1 MVLNQLRKL
10 IARYKQDDYIF
21 PVESVIPC
29 QMRQSETFNNR
40 ESIEI
45 EIFETEESQ
54 KIGEPTAI
62 LRGVLCKAI
71 THGAPTLIC
80 AMGQSQNVEEA
91 RQFIPVDIFHH
102 LNIVLVNYR
111 GYGVANGTKEEKS
124 RGSTGKPS
132 SKALQ
137 DDILRVYDH
146 VKEKFGLS
154 NFYAVGVSLGCAV
167 VTYLSK
173 HRDIKGQLLIAPF
186 DNMVNQACDF
196 LQELLS
202 VNTIDIEEV
211 ENILEHPFDS
221 LANMKRNKTPTHVIR
236 AGADTYVKPERTL
249 NLIKHI
255 KYMQNHIMID
265 HSPHDFDG
273 ANPHIRM
280 ALRYAIG
287 TIVTKFILD
296 TVEKPKVET

>member
-10 IARYKQDDYIF
+10 VARYKQDEYIF
-21 PVESVIPC
+21 NVNDVMPC
-29 QMRQSETFNNR
+29 QMRQGETFNNR

-45 EIFETEESQ
+45 EVFDTEKSKEL
-54 KIGEPTAI
+54 GEPDAI
-62 LRGVLCKAI
+62 LRGILCKAI
-71 THGAPTLIC
+71 THDAPTLIC
-80 AMGQSQNVEEA
+80 AMGQNQNVEEA
-91 RQFIPVDIFHH
+91 KQFIPVDLFHH

-111 GYGVANGTKEEKS
+111 GYGIVNGTDIQKS

-132 SKALQ
+132 CKALQ

-146 VKEKFGLS
+146 VQQRFGFS
-154 NFYAVGVSLGCAV
+154 NFYAVGVSLGSAV

-186 DNMVNQACDF
+186 DSMVNQACDF
-196 LQELLS
+196 LTEVLKVDS
-202 VNTIDIEEV
+202 INAAEV
-211 ENILEHPFDS
+211 EEILDHPFDS
-221 LANMKRNKTPTHVIR
+221 ASNMKQNKTSTYVIR
-236 AGADTYVKPERTL
+236 AGADLYVQPARTL

-255 KYMQNHIMID
+255 KHMKNHIVID

-296 TVEKPKVET
+296 TVEKPKIEA

>member
-1 MVLNQLRKL
+1 
-10 IARYKQDDYIF
+10 
-21 PVESVIPC
+21 
-29 QMRQSETFNNR
+29 
-40 ESIEI
+40 
-45 EIFETEESQ
+45 
-54 KIGEPTAI
+54 
-62 LRGVLCKAI
+62 
-71 THGAPTLIC
+71 
-80 AMGQSQNVEEA
+80 
-91 RQFIPVDIFHH
+91 
-102 LNIVLVNYR
+102 
-111 GYGVANGTKEEKS
+111 
-124 RGSTGKPS
+124 
-132 SKALQ
+132 
-137 DDILRVYDH
+137 
-146 VKEKFGLS
+146 
-154 NFYAVGVSLGCAV
+154 
-167 VTYLSK
+167 
-173 HRDIKGQLLIAPF
+173 
-186 DNMVNQACDF
+186 MVNQACDF